1 MKSKYRKLLLAR
13 ETTKTQ
19 LTRPT
24 WNVNGE
30 SVRAILLVTGDY
42 WELGWKARFAA
53 APTALNDVR
62 ASMSEMAEHVFAV
75 FSPRIVES
83 EDI

>member
-1 MKSKYRKLLLAR
+1 MKSKYHKLLLTR
-13 ETTKTQ
+13 EATKTQ

-42 WELGWKARFAA
+42 ELGWTTRVAV
-53 APTALNDVR
+53 APTVINYVR
-62 ASMSEMAEHVFAV
+62 ATMSEMAESVFAV

-83 EDI
+83 EDT

>member
-1 MKSKYRKLLLAR
+1 MKSKCHKLLLTR
-13 ETTKTQ
+13 EATKTQ

-30 SVRAILLVTGDY
+30 SVRAILLVTRDY
-42 WELGWKARFAA
+42 ELGWTTRVAV
-53 APTALNDVR
+53 APTVINDVR
-62 ASMSEMAEHVFAV
+62 ATMSEMAERVFAV

-83 EDI
+83 EDT